1 MNDYLKRQA
10 EAKRSFANNIER
22 VIKQLCLD
30 VMQVTLH
37 EDFGMGYERLTK
49 VTEGFLTRY
58 EQYVEVLLGT
68 VESDVWQERLDRALL
83 DIVKDPDKLMPFA
96 TRYPEVRR
104 HGYDKPLRKR
114 R

>member
-10 EAKRSFANNIER
+10 EHDKALTQTMER
-22 VIKQLCLD
+22 VVKQLCID
-30 VMQVTLH
+30 VMQITLH
-37 EDFGMGYERLTK
+37 EDFGMGYDRLTK

>member
-10 EAKRSFANNIER
+10 EHDKALTQTMER
-22 VIKQLCLD
+22 VVKQLCID

-49 VTEGFLTRY
+49 VTEGFVRRFGD
-58 EQYVEVLLGT
+58 YVQALLGGD
-68 VESDVWQERLDRALL
+68 EHDVWQERLDRALL
-83 DIVKDPDKLMPFA
+83 DIVKDESKLMPFRE
-96 TRYPEVRR
+96 RYPEVRR

>member
-10 EAKRSFANNIER
+10 EHDKALTQTMER
-22 VIKQLCLD
+22 VVKQLCID

-49 VTEGFLTRY
+49 VTEGFTRRFGD
-58 EQYVEVLLGT
+58 YVQALLGGD
-68 VESDVWQERLDRALL
+68 EHDVWQERLDRALL
-83 DIVKDPDKLMPFA
+83 DIVKDESKLMPFA